1 MRRVL
6 AGLYAALVAGCTATP
21 AAPDGWRAPEQQLQP
36 AQPPASAAPTEHQGP
51 LLQWGHR
58 TDAGPVVDLQLWPG
72 PADFRGLP
80 QGQCFVAALDEAGHA
95 SPCIPPAVI
104 RALVATELAR
114 EQAAAQKGGH

>member
-1 MRRVL
+1 MRLAVDVLGIVGLVL
-6 AGLYAALVAGCTATP
+6 AALGAGCTATP
-21 AAPDGWRAPEQQLQP
+21 AAPEHQLQP

-51 LLQWGHR
+51 LLQWGHP